1 MKLLLTTARNR
12 LTEHLAQA
20 LATRHRVVL
29 TDTLPVRSRHQF
41 VSCDLNHDAETR
53 LLVEGMDAIIWPG
66 WTDPAE
72 DASSRLD
79 RQTRCL
85 YNLLWAAWEA
95 GVPRVV
101 QLSSLAVMDQYPADL
116 RVTERWLP
124 WPAAEPPTL
133 TYRLGEIVCR
143 EFAREGKL
151 QVVCLRLGSVLWS
164 PEHSSSD
171 GVTVQDA
178 VAAVGRSLTADLP
191 AYSVF
196 HIQSNVSGQ
205 RYGTE
210 RAQRIL
216 GFESSRRRA

>member
-12 LTEHLAQA
+12 LTRHLSQA
-20 LATRHRVVL
+20 LATRHQVVL
-29 TDTLPVRSRHQF
+29 TDTLPVRSRHPF

-53 LLVEGMDAIIWPG
+53 LLVEGMDAVIWSG
-66 WTDPAE
+66 WTDPSE
-72 DASSRLD
+72 DASLRLD

-85 YNLLWAAWEA
+85 YNLLRAALDA

-101 QLSSLAVMDQYPADL
+101 QLSSLAVMDQYAADL
-116 RVTERWLP
+116 RVTERWDP
-124 WPAAEPPTL
+124 WPATEPPTL
-133 TYRLGEIVCR
+133 THRLGEILCR
-143 EFAREGKL
+143 EFAREGRL
-151 QVVCLRLGSVLWS
+151 QVVCLRLGAILWS
-164 PEHSSSD
+164 PGHSGSD

-196 HIQSNVSGQ
+196 HIQSNVPGQ

-216 GFESSRRRA
+216 GFEPSWSRA